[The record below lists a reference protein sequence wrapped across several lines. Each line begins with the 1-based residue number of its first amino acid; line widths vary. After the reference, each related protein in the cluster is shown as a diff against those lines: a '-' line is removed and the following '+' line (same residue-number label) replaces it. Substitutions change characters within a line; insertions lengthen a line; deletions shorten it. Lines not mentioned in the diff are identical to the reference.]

1 MEIARQQRHL
11 QERLR
16 RVVGSDARRYLI
28 DPGDEVDDLLDVIRR
43 ERLKVKAILLTHAHL
58 DHTSGVG
65 AKSV

>member
-1 MEIARQQRHL
+1 M
-11 QERLR
+11 
-16 RVVGSDARRYLI
+16 VGSDARRYLI